1 MSHCHDFIFQRE
13 EFFCSAMV
21 EAQFQIVNKSVMYE
35 YYYASS
41 TVMKRIVKSE
51 AGKPMTSPG
60 RTVPETS

>member
-1 MSHCHDFIFQRE
+1 MILLQRE

-35 YYYASS
+35 YHYASS

-51 AGKPMTSPG
+51 AGKP
-60 RTVPETS
+60 ETS